1 MNKNDNLKYQ
11 LTELATSDREDLDY
25 PEIEVFYED
34 IGGCDGSATVCLI
47 DLGRRALA
55 RIEELEFEL
64 DRINKAGEG

>member
-11 LTELATSDREDLDY
+11 LTELAISDRDNLDY

-34 IGGCDGSATVCLI
+34 IGGCDGSATGCLI

-55 RIEELEFEL
+55 RIEELEIAKL
-64 DRINKAGEG
+64 NKAGEV